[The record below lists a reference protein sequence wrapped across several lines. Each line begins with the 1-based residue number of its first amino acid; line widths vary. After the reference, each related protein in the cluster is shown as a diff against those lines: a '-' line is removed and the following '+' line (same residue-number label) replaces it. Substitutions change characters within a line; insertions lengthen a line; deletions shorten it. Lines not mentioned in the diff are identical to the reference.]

1 MTVHVYNMKITWLCI
16 ISSLNY
22 IHLIFIQSCSCNNTG
37 YISGTTGAEVLQ
49 AAINF
54 TINEH

>member
-1 MTVHVYNMKITWLCI
+1 MKITWLCI

-22 IHLIFIQSCSCNNTG
+22 IHLIFVQSCSCNNTG

-49 AAINF
+49 AAIKF
-54 TINEH
+54 SINEH